1 MERLKRV
8 TSAVLTALCLALFS
22 LAVIGNL
29 FADSLQSQEAVV
41 EPVMTE
47 TAMSETSMTETSMT
61 ETSMTETA
69 VWEEAYVKEKQQN
82 PAEAVLSASENQ
94 NGQEEQEYLK
104 NRLAALR
111 MMRDKSWQQ
120 LETQLEGLTDS
131 EKIRRQEQNALLQ
144 YKEQR
149 LELLLAAK
157 GFSNCLVVL
166 DEEQANII
174 VAEQALENQYEK
186 LYDLILRNSDYP
198 AEQIILIPVA
208 ANPI

>member
-29 FADSLQSQEAVV
+29 FTDSLQSQEAAV

-47 TAMSETSMTETSMT
+47 TAMSETSMTET
-61 ETSMTETA
+61 A
-69 VWEEAYVKEKQQN
+69 LWEETYVKEKQQN
-82 PAEAVLSASENQ
+82 PAEAALSASENR

-111 MMRDKSWQQ
+111 MMRDKSWHQ
-120 LETQLEGLTDS
+120 LEMRLEGLTDS

>member
-29 FADSLQSQEAVV
+29 FTDSLQSQEAAV
-41 EPVMTE
+41 ELVMTE
-47 TAMSETSMTETSMT
+47 TAMSETSMTET
-61 ETSMTETA
+61 A
-69 VWEEAYVKEKQQN
+69 LWEEAYIKEKQQN
-82 PAEAVLSASENQ
+82 PAEAALSASENR
-94 NGQEEQEYLK
+94 NGLEEQEYLK

-111 MMRDKSWQQ
+111 MMRDKSWHQ
-120 LETQLEGLTDS
+120 LEMRLEGLTDS

>member
-29 FADSLQSQEAVV
+29 FTDSLQSQEAAV
-41 EPVMTE
+41 ELVMTE
-47 TAMSETSMTETSMT
+47 TAMSETSMTET
-61 ETSMTETA
+61 A
-69 VWEEAYVKEKQQN
+69 LWEETYVKEKQQN
-82 PAEAVLSASENQ
+82 PAEAALSASENR

>member
-29 FADSLQSQEAVV
+29 FTDSLQSQEAAV
-41 EPVMTE
+41 ELVMTE
-47 TAMSETSMTETSMT
+47 TAMSETSMTET
-61 ETSMTETA
+61 A
-69 VWEEAYVKEKQQN
+69 LWEEAYIKEKQQN
-82 PAEAVLSASENQ
+82 PAEAALSASENR

>member
-29 FADSLQSQEAVV
+29 FTDSLQSQEAAV

-47 TAMSETSMTETSMT
+47 TAMSETSMTET
-61 ETSMTETA
+61 A
-69 VWEEAYVKEKQQN
+69 LWEETYVKEKQQN
-82 PAEAVLSASENQ
+82 PAEAALSASENR

-111 MMRDKSWQQ
+111 MMRDKSWHQ
-120 LETQLEGLTDS
+120 LEMRLEGLTDS

-174 VAEQALENQYEK
+174 VAEPALENQYEK

>member
-61 ETSMTETA
+61 ETA

-82 PAEAVLSASENQ
+82 PAEAALSASENR
-94 NGQEEQEYLK
+94 NGQEEQEYMK

>member
-29 FADSLQSQEAVV
+29 FTDSLQSQEAAM

-47 TAMSETSMTETSMT
+47 PAMSETSMT

-82 PAEAVLSASENQ
+82 PAEAALSASENR

-120 LETQLEGLTDS
+120 LEMRLEGLTDS

>member
-29 FADSLQSQEAVV
+29 FTDSLQSQEAAV

-47 TAMSETSMTETSMT
+47 TAMSETSMTET
-61 ETSMTETA
+61 A
-69 VWEEAYVKEKQQN
+69 LWEETYVKEKQQN

-111 MMRDKSWQQ
+111 MMRDKSWHQ
-120 LETQLEGLTDS
+120 LEMRLEGLTDS

>member
-29 FADSLQSQEAVV
+29 FTDSLQSQEAAV
-41 EPVMTE
+41 ELVMTE
-47 TAMSETSMTETSMT
+47 TAMSETSMTET
-61 ETSMTETA
+61 A
-69 VWEEAYVKEKQQN
+69 LWEETYVKEKQQN
-82 PAEAVLSASENQ
+82 PAEAALSASENR

-120 LETQLEGLTDS
+120 LEMRLEGLTDS

>member
-29 FADSLQSQEAVV
+29 FTDSLQSQEAAV
-41 EPVMTE
+41 ELVMTE
-47 TAMSETSMTETSMT
+47 TAMSETSMTET
-61 ETSMTETA
+61 A
-69 VWEEAYVKEKQQN
+69 LWEEAYIKEKQQN
-82 PAEAVLSASENQ
+82 PAEAALSASENR

-120 LETQLEGLTDS
+120 LEMRLEGLTDS

>member
-1 MERLKRV
+1 
-8 TSAVLTALCLALFS
+8 
-22 LAVIGNL
+22 
-29 FADSLQSQEAVV
+29 
-41 EPVMTE
+41 
-47 TAMSETSMTETSMT
+47 
-61 ETSMTETA
+61 
-69 VWEEAYVKEKQQN
+69 
-82 PAEAVLSASENQ
+82 
-94 NGQEEQEYLK
+94 
-104 NRLAALR
+104 

-120 LETQLEGLTDS
+120 LEMRLEGLTDS

>member
-29 FADSLQSQEAVV
+29 FTDSLQSQEAAV
-41 EPVMTE
+41 ELVMTE
-47 TAMSETSMTETSMT
+47 TAMSETSMTET
-61 ETSMTETA
+61 A
-69 VWEEAYVKEKQQN
+69 LWEEAYIKEKQQN

-120 LETQLEGLTDS
+120 LEMRLEGLTDS

-174 VAEQALENQYEK
+174 VAEPALENQYEK

>member
-29 FADSLQSQEAVV
+29 FTDSLQSQEAAV

-47 TAMSETSMTETSMT
+47 TAMSETSMTET
-61 ETSMTETA
+61 A
-69 VWEEAYVKEKQQN
+69 LWEEAYIKEKQQN
-82 PAEAVLSASENQ
+82 PAEAALSASENR
-94 NGQEEQEYLK
+94 NGLEEQEYLK

-111 MMRDKSWQQ
+111 MMRDKSWHQ
-120 LETQLEGLTDS
+120 LEMRLEGLTDS

>member
-29 FADSLQSQEAVV
+29 FTDSLQSQEAAV

-61 ETSMTETA
+61 ETA
-69 VWEEAYVKEKQQN
+69 VWEEAYIKEKQQN
-82 PAEAVLSASENQ
+82 PAEAALSASENR

-120 LETQLEGLTDS
+120 LEMRLEGLTDS

>member
-29 FADSLQSQEAVV
+29 FTDSLQSQEAAV
-41 EPVMTE
+41 ELVMTE
-47 TAMSETSMTETSMT
+47 TAMSETSMTET
-61 ETSMTETA
+61 A
-69 VWEEAYVKEKQQN
+69 LWEEAYIKEKQQN
-82 PAEAVLSASENQ
+82 PAEAVLSANENQ

-120 LETQLEGLTDS
+120 LEMRLEGLTDS

>member
-29 FADSLQSQEAVV
+29 FTDSLQSQEAAV

-47 TAMSETSMTETSMT
+47 TAMSETSMTET
-61 ETSMTETA
+61 A
-69 VWEEAYVKEKQQN
+69 LWEEAYIKEKQQN
-82 PAEAVLSASENQ
+82 PAEAALSASENR
-94 NGQEEQEYLK
+94 NGPEEQEYLK

-120 LETQLEGLTDS
+120 LEMRLEGLTDS

>member
-29 FADSLQSQEAVV
+29 FTDSLQSQEAAV

-47 TAMSETSMTETSMT
+47 TAMSETSMTET
-61 ETSMTETA
+61 A
-69 VWEEAYVKEKQQN
+69 LWEEAYIKEKQQN

-120 LETQLEGLTDS
+120 LEMRLEGLTDS

>member
-29 FADSLQSQEAVV
+29 FTDSLQSQEAAV
-41 EPVMTE
+41 ELVMTE
-47 TAMSETSMTETSMT
+47 TAMSETSMTET
-61 ETSMTETA
+61 A
-69 VWEEAYVKEKQQN
+69 LWEETYVKEKQQN

-120 LETQLEGLTDS
+120 LEMRLEGLTDS

>member
-29 FADSLQSQEAVV
+29 FTDSLQSQEAAV

-47 TAMSETSMTETSMT
+47 TAMT

-82 PAEAVLSASENQ
+82 PAEAALSASENR

-120 LETQLEGLTDS
+120 LEMRLEGLTDS

>member
-29 FADSLQSQEAVV
+29 FTDSLQSQEAAV

-47 TAMSETSMTETSMT
+47 TAMSETSMTET
-61 ETSMTETA
+61 A
-69 VWEEAYVKEKQQN
+69 LWEETYIKEKQQN
-82 PAEAVLSASENQ
+82 PAEAALSASENR

-120 LETQLEGLTDS
+120 LEMRLEGLTDS

>member
-29 FADSLQSQEAVV
+29 FTDSLQSQEAAV
-41 EPVMTE
+41 ELVMTE
-47 TAMSETSMTETSMT
+47 TAMSETSMTET
-61 ETSMTETA
+61 A
-69 VWEEAYVKEKQQN
+69 LWEEAYIKEKQQN

-120 LETQLEGLTDS
+120 LEMRLEGLTDS

>member
-29 FADSLQSQEAVV
+29 FTDSLQSQEAAV

-47 TAMSETSMTETSMT
+47 TAMSETSMT

-82 PAEAVLSASENQ
+82 PAEAALSASENR
-94 NGQEEQEYLK
+94 NGPEEQEYLK

-120 LETQLEGLTDS
+120 LEMRLEGLTDS

>member
-29 FADSLQSQEAVV
+29 FTDSLQSQEAAV

-47 TAMSETSMTETSMT
+47 TAMSETSMT

-82 PAEAVLSASENQ
+82 PAEAALSASENQ

-120 LETQLEGLTDS
+120 LEMRLEGLTDS

>member
-29 FADSLQSQEAVV
+29 FTDSLQSQEAAV

-47 TAMSETSMTETSMT
+47 TAMSETSMTET
-61 ETSMTETA
+61 A
-69 VWEEAYVKEKQQN
+69 LWEETYVKEKQQN
-82 PAEAVLSASENQ
+82 PAEAALSASENR

>member
-29 FADSLQSQEAVV
+29 FTDSLQSQEAAV
-41 EPVMTE
+41 ELVMTE
-47 TAMSETSMTETSMT
+47 TAMSETSMTET
-61 ETSMTETA
+61 A
-69 VWEEAYVKEKQQN
+69 LWEEAYIKEKQQN

-94 NGQEEQEYLK
+94 NGPEEQEYLK

-120 LETQLEGLTDS
+120 LEMRLEGLTDS

>member
-29 FADSLQSQEAVV
+29 FTDSLQSQEAAV

-47 TAMSETSMTETSMT
+47 TAMSETSMTET
-61 ETSMTETA
+61 A
-69 VWEEAYVKEKQQN
+69 LWEEAYIKEKQQN

-111 MMRDKSWQQ
+111 MMRDKSWHQ
-120 LETQLEGLTDS
+120 LEMRLEGLTDS

>member
-8 TSAVLTALCLALFS
+8 TSAVLAALCLALFS

-29 FADSLQSQEAVV
+29 FTDSLQSQEAAV

-47 TAMSETSMTETSMT
+47 TVMSETSMT

-82 PAEAVLSASENQ
+82 PAEAALSANENQ

-120 LETQLEGLTDS
+120 LEMRLEGLTDS

>member
-29 FADSLQSQEAVV
+29 FTDSLQSQEAAV
-41 EPVMTE
+41 ELVMTE
-47 TAMSETSMTETSMT
+47 TAMSETSMTET
-61 ETSMTETA
+61 A
-69 VWEEAYVKEKQQN
+69 LWEETYIKEKQQN

-120 LETQLEGLTDS
+120 LEMRLEGLTDS
-131 EKIRRQEQNALLQ
+131 EKIRRQ
-144 YKEQR
+144 
-149 LELLLAAK
+149 
-157 GFSNCLVVL
+157 
-166 DEEQANII
+166 
-174 VAEQALENQYEK
+174 
-186 LYDLILRNSDYP
+186 
-198 AEQIILIPVA
+198 
-208 ANPI
+208 

>member
-29 FADSLQSQEAVV
+29 FTDSLQSQEAAV

-47 TAMSETSMTETSMT
+47 TAMSETSMT

-82 PAEAVLSASENQ
+82 PAEAALSASENR

>member
-29 FADSLQSQEAVV
+29 FTDSLQRQEAAV
-41 EPVMTE
+41 ELVMTE
-47 TAMSETSMTETSMT
+47 TAMSETSMTET
-61 ETSMTETA
+61 A
-69 VWEEAYVKEKQQN
+69 LWEEAYIKEKQQN

-120 LETQLEGLTDS
+120 LEMRLEGLTDS

>member
-29 FADSLQSQEAVV
+29 FTDSLQSQEAAV
-41 EPVMTE
+41 ELVMTE
-47 TAMSETSMTETSMT
+47 TAMSETSMT

-82 PAEAVLSASENQ
+82 PAEAALSASENR

-120 LETQLEGLTDS
+120 LEMRLEGLTDS

>member
-29 FADSLQSQEAVV
+29 FTDSLQSQEAAV

-47 TAMSETSMTETSMT
+47 TAMSETSMTET
-61 ETSMTETA
+61 A
-69 VWEEAYVKEKQQN
+69 LWEETYVKEKQQN
-82 PAEAVLSASENQ
+82 PAEAALSASENR

-111 MMRDKSWQQ
+111 MMRDKSWHQ
-120 LETQLEGLTDS
+120 LEMRLEGLTDS

-174 VAEQALENQYEK
+174 VAEPALENQYEK

-208 ANPI
+208 AKPI

>member
-29 FADSLQSQEAVV
+29 FTDSLQSQEAAV

-47 TAMSETSMTETSMT
+47 TAMT

-120 LETQLEGLTDS
+120 LEMRLEGLTDS

>member
-29 FADSLQSQEAVV
+29 FTDSMQSQEAAV

-47 TAMSETSMTETSMT
+47 TAMSETSMT

-82 PAEAVLSASENQ
+82 PAEAALSASENR

-120 LETQLEGLTDS
+120 LEMRLEGLTDS

>member
-29 FADSLQSQEAVV
+29 FTDSLQSQEAAV
-41 EPVMTE
+41 ELVMTE
-47 TAMSETSMTETSMT
+47 TAMSETSMTET
-61 ETSMTETA
+61 A
-69 VWEEAYVKEKQQN
+69 LWEEAYIKEKQQN

-111 MMRDKSWQQ
+111 MMRDKSWHQ
-120 LETQLEGLTDS
+120 LEMRLEGLTDS

>member
-29 FADSLQSQEAVV
+29 FTDSLQSQEAAV

-47 TAMSETSMTETSMT
+47 TAMS

-82 PAEAVLSASENQ
+82 PAEAALSASENQ
-94 NGQEEQEYLK
+94 NGPEEQEYLK

-120 LETQLEGLTDS
+120 LEMRLEGLTDS

>member
-29 FADSLQSQEAVV
+29 FTDSLQSQEAAV

-47 TAMSETSMTETSMT
+47 TAMSETSMT

-82 PAEAVLSASENQ
+82 PAEAALSASENR

-120 LETQLEGLTDS
+120 LEMRLEGLTDS

>member
-29 FADSLQSQEAVV
+29 FTDSLQSQEAVV

-61 ETSMTETA
+61 ETA

-82 PAEAVLSASENQ
+82 PAEAALSASENR

>member
-29 FADSLQSQEAVV
+29 FTDSLQSQEAAV
-41 EPVMTE
+41 ELVMTE
-47 TAMSETSMTETSMT
+47 TAMSETSMTET
-61 ETSMTETA
+61 A
-69 VWEEAYVKEKQQN
+69 LWEEAYIKEKQQN
-82 PAEAVLSASENQ
+82 PAEAALSASENR
-94 NGQEEQEYLK
+94 NGQEAQEYLK

-186 LYDLILRNSDYP
+186 LYDLILRNSEYP

>member
-29 FADSLQSQEAVV
+29 FTDSLQSQEAAM

-47 TAMSETSMTETSMT
+47 PAMSETSMT

-82 PAEAVLSASENQ
+82 PAEAVLSANENQ

-120 LETQLEGLTDS
+120 LEMRLEGLTDS